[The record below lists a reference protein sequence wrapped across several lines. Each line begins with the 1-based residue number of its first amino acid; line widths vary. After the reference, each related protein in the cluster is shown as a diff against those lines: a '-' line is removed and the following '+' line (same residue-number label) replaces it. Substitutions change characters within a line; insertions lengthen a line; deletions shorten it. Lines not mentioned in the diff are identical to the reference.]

1 MAEEILAKES
11 ASQGGGALPPL
22 PPDALIIVPVR
33 NTVLFPGLVLPIT
46 LGRPKSVAAAQQAV
60 RDQRQVGILL
70 QRAAEVDDPAAID
83 MHRMGTL
90 ANILRFITAPDGT
103 HHVVCQ
109 GEQRFQIVEYLSGWP
124 FMVARVLQIP
134 EPESRS
140 SEIEARFVNLKG
152 QAVEAIQLLPQV
164 PADLLAAIQ
173 SIETPSALADLAT
186 AYMDV
191 KPEEKQEIL
200 ETVDITARMDKVS
213 RMLAHRIE
221 VLRLSQEI
229 GRQTKAAL
237 DERQREVLLR
247 EQMAAIQRQLGE
259 GEEGKAAE
267 IAELDKAISNAGMP
281 KEVEDQARKE
291 LRRLQKMPEAA
302 GEYGMVRTYLDWLIE
317 LPWKLPEE
325 KPIDIKEARKV
336 LDDDHYDLD
345 KIKRRIIEFLAVRK
359 LAPQGK
365 APILCFVGPP
375 GVGKTSLG
383 QSIARAMDRKFVRVS
398 LGGVHDEAEI
408 RGHRRTYIGAL
419 PGNIIQAIRKAGSR
433 NCVMMLDEIDKL
445 GAGFH
450 GDPGAALLEVL
461 DPEQNNT
468 FRDNYLAVPF
478 DLSRVVFITTAN
490 MLDTIP
496 GPLRDRMEIISLA
509 GYTADEKLEIAHRYL
524 VKRQMEANGLKP
536 GQVEIDDAA
545 IRDIIQNYTRE
556 AGVRSLER
564 HIGQVLRNAA
574 VRIAEGGSGPIRIT
588 RDDLVPILGAPR
600 FENEVAMRTS
610 VPGVATGLAWTP
622 VGGDILFIEA
632 TRIPGSGKLI
642 LTGQLGDVMKESAQ
656 AALSIVKNRAAA
668 LGIDPKRFEKSDIH
682 VHVPAGAIPKDGP
695 SAGVGHVHGAH
706 LADDRAH
713 HPQRHRHDWRDQL
726 ARAGAA
732 RGRHQGKGCRR
743 AFGRHPPRHA
753 AGAQSPRLRRHSRD
767 RAQGDGVRLARARRA
782 GGGGGA
788 GAGAALRQGPCHRAS
803 ARRRRGVANTSP
815 WRGEV
820 AAQSAAG
827 GGDGPNVFNAVR
839 VFIAAITPPRA
850 LRARPSPSRG
860 G

>member
-1 MAEEILAKES
+1 MLSSNQA
-11 ASQGGGALPPL
+11 ASGAATLPPL

-46 LGRPKSVAAAQQAV
+46 LGRSKSIAAAQQAV

-70 QRAAEVDDPAAID
+70 QRDAEVSEPTPLD

-90 ANILRFITAPDGT
+90 ANIVRYITAPDGS
-103 HHVVCQ
+103 HHLVCQ
-109 GEQRFQIVEYLSGWP
+109 GEQRFQIAEFLSGWP
-124 FMVARVLQIP
+124 FFVARVLQIP
-134 EPESRS
+134 EPEVKTA
-140 SEIEARFVNLKG
+140 EVEARFVNLKA
-152 QAVEAIQLLPQV
+152 QTLEAIQLLPQA
-164 PADLLAAIQ
+164 PPDLLAAIQ
-173 SIETPSALADLAT
+173 SIEGPSALADLAT

-200 ETVDITARMDKVS
+200 ETVDISVRMDKVS
-213 RMLAHRIE
+213 RLLAHRIE

-267 IAELDKAISNAGMP
+267 MAELDKAISNAGMP

-291 LRRLQKMPEAA
+291 LRRLQRMPEAA

-317 LPWKLPEE
+317 LPWKLPED
-325 KPIDIKEARKV
+325 KPIDIAEARRI
-336 LDDDHYDLD
+336 LDEDHYDLD
-345 KIKRRIIEFLAVRK
+345 KIKRRIIEYLAVRK

-383 QSIARAMDRKFVRVS
+383 QSIARAMGRKFVRVS

-419 PGNIIQAIRKAGSR
+419 PGNIIQAIRKTGSR
-433 NCVMMLDEIDKL
+433 DCVMMLDEIDKL
-445 GAGFH
+445 GSGIQ

-490 MLDTIP
+490 MLDTVP

-509 GYTADEKLEIAHRYL
+509 GYTGEEKLQIAHRYL
-524 VKRQMEANGLKP
+524 VRRQMEANGLKE
-536 GQVEIDDAA
+536 GQVELGDDVL
-545 IRDIIQNYTRE
+545 RDIIANYTRE
-556 AGVRSLER
+556 AGVRNLER
-564 HIGQVLRNAA
+564 QIGQTLRHAA
-574 VRIAEGGSGPIRIT
+574 VRIAEGSSGPIRIT
-588 RDDLVPILGAPR
+588 REDLVAILGPPR
-600 FENEVAMRTS
+600 FESEMAMRTS

-632 TRIPGSGKLI
+632 TRIPGGGRLI

-668 LGIDPKRFEKSDIH
+668 LGIDASRFEKSDIH

-695 SAGVGHVHGAH
+695 SAGVAMFMALVSLMTDRTIRSDTAMTGEISLRGLVLPVGGIKEKVVAAH
-706 LADDRAH
+706 SAGIKRVMLPARNRRDYEDIPEVARREMEFIWLERVEDAVSAALEPKKPADA
-713 HPQRHRHDWRDQL
+713 PAAVPQL
-726 ARAGAA
+726 AGADA
-732 RGRHQGKGCRR
+732 
-743 AFGRHPPRHA
+743 
-753 AGAQSPRLRRHSRD
+753 
-767 RAQGDGVRLARARRA
+767 
-782 GGGGGA
+782 
-788 GAGAALRQGPCHRAS
+788 
-803 ARRRRGVANTSP
+803 
-815 WRGEV
+815 
-820 AAQSAAG
+820 
-827 GGDGPNVFNAVR
+827 
-839 VFIAAITPPRA
+839 
-850 LRARPSPSRG
+850 
-860 G
+860 

>member
-1 MAEEILAKES
+1 VAEVQARNGAGE
-11 ASQGGGALPPL
+11 GGGAVPPL
-22 PPDALIIVPVR
+22 PADALIIVPVR

-70 QRAAEVDDPAAID
+70 QRSAEIDDPTPLD
-83 MHRMGTL
+83 MHRMGAV
-90 ANILRFITAPDGT
+90 ANVVRYITAPDGS
-103 HHVVCQ
+103 HHLVCQ
-109 GEQRFQIVEYLSGWP
+109 GEQRFQAIEYLGGWP
-124 FMVARVLQIP
+124 FLVARVLRIA
-134 EPESRS
+134 EPEART
-140 SEIEARFVNLKG
+140 SEIEARFVNLKA
-152 QAVEAIQLLPQV
+152 QAVQAIELLPQV
-164 PADLLAAIQ
+164 PQDLLAAIQ
-173 SIETPSALADLAT
+173 SIDTPSALADLAT

-191 KPEEKQEIL
+191 KPDEKQEIL
-200 ETVDITARMDKVS
+200 ETVDIAARMEKVS
-213 RMLAHRIE
+213 RQLAHRIE

-229 GRQTKAAL
+229 GKQTKAAL

-259 GEEGKAAE
+259 GDDGKAAE
-267 IAELDKAISNAGMP
+267 IAELEKAITNAGMP

-291 LRRLQKMPEAA
+291 LRRLQKMPEAG

-325 KPIDIKEARKV
+325 KPIDITEARRI
-336 LDDDHYDLD
+336 LDEDHYDLD
-345 KIKRRIIEFLAVRK
+345 KIKWRIVEYLAVRK

-445 GAGFH
+445 GAGIQ

-461 DPEQNNT
+461 DPEQNNS

-496 GPLRDRMEIISLA
+496 GPLRDRMEIITLA
-509 GYTADEKLEIAHRYL
+509 GYTADEKLAIAHRYL
-524 VKRQMEANGLKP
+524 VRRQMEANGLKQ
-536 GQVEIDDAA
+536 GQVELDDEVL
-545 IRDIIQNYTRE
+545 REIIANYTRE

-564 HIGQVLRNAA
+564 QIGQILRNAA
-574 VRIAEGGSGPIRIT
+574 VRIAEGGAGPIRIG
-588 RDDLVPILGAPR
+588 RDDVASILGAPK
-600 FENEVAMRTS
+600 FESETAMRLS

-632 TRIPGSGKLI
+632 TRVPGSGKLI

-656 AALSIVKNRAAA
+656 AALSIVKNRAIAF
-668 LGIDPKRFEKSDIH
+668 GIDPNRFEKSDIH
-682 VHVPAGAIPKDGP
+682 IHVPAGATPKDGP
-695 SAGVGHVHGAH
+695 SAGVAMFTALVSLMSDRTVRADTAMTGEISLRGLVLPVGGIKEKVVAAH
-706 LADDRAH
+706 SAGIKRIMLPARNRRDFDDI
-713 HPQRHRHDWRDQL
+713 PEI
-726 ARAGAA
+726 ARKQIEFIWLERVEEAIVNALEPKPDKPAAAAPELAGA
-732 RGRHQGKGCRR
+732 
-743 AFGRHPPRHA
+743 
-753 AGAQSPRLRRHSRD
+753 
-767 RAQGDGVRLARARRA
+767 
-782 GGGGGA
+782 
-788 GAGAALRQGPCHRAS
+788 
-803 ARRRRGVANTSP
+803 
-815 WRGEV
+815 
-820 AAQSAAG
+820 
-827 GGDGPNVFNAVR
+827 NA
-839 VFIAAITPPRA
+839 
-850 LRARPSPSRG
+850 
-860 G
+860 